1 MFVHPQFDPIA
12 FSLGPV
18 AVHWYGLMYLVAFL
32 ALFLLGRARIRAGSP
47 SVPAGFGV
55 QELEDLLFWG
65 ALGVVLGGRLG
76 YILFYKP
83 GWYLGHPLEILAVWQ
98 GGMSF
103 HGGLLGVL
111 IAVALYGHRHGWR
124 FLQIT
129 DFIAPL
135 VPIGLAAG
143 RLGNFING
151 ELWGR
156 PTHVPWAMVFPQV
169 DALPRHPSQLYQ
181 FAGEGLLLFFFLW
194 WYSAR
199 PRRLGAVSGMFLVG
213 YGVLRFIAEFAREPD
228 AFLGL
233 LSFGLTMGQL
243 LCVPM
248 VIAGVWLLAASRR
261 HAVSEPAR
269 APANSR
275 NAHVVDTTSGRGQ
288 ATKATRRAAAG
299 DRKKG

>member
-12 FSLGPV
+12 FSLGPISV
-18 AVHWYGLMYLVAFL
+18 RWYGLMYLVAFL
-32 ALFLLGRARIRAGSP
+32 AVILLGRARLRSRSP
-47 SVPAGFGV
+47 SVPPGFKA
-55 QELEDLLFWG
+55 QDLEDLLFWG

-76 YILFYKP
+76 YVLFYKP
-83 GWYLGHPLEILAVWQ
+83 GYYFAHPLEILAVWQ

-111 IAVALYGHRHGWR
+111 AAVALYAQRRRWR

-181 FAGEGLLLFFFLW
+181 FAGEGLLLFVFLW
-194 WYSAR
+194 LYSAR
-199 PRRLGAVSGMFLVG
+199 PRPVGAVSGMFLIG

-228 AFLGL
+228 AFLGF

-248 VIAGVWLLAASRR
+248 VVAGVWLLVASARR
-261 HAVSEPAR
+261 AGAGSGRAMDDPGGHA
-269 APANSR
+269 ANSPTR
-275 NAHVVDTTSGRGQ
+275 GRS
-288 ATKATRRAAAG
+288 AS
-299 DRKKG
+299 DPKKG